1 VISIETVEEV
11 IFGYM
16 PVVLTQA
23 IRVSV
28 VIFAYMYNSYIGF
41 ANLIWVVCSWTLP
54 SEMWNKLTIY
64 CAFPFIFVQ
73 FSLIYLSYISEYADE
88 SFFKLNIVQPFMFKP
103 RKLAQELCFM
113 YSILLMAGLMIPASM
128 RQEAYF
134 KLNNGSDMMK
144 DFLIDKIKDPESNV
158 FWKFL
163 TIFLLQMQ
171 YIVLFL
177 MLFLG

>member
-1 VISIETVEEV
+1 MPNFCARFLCICTCSWNKFIWLFTSIERTNKI
-11 IFGYM
+11 IFFLNFLDQG
-16 PVVLTQA
+16 
-23 IRVSV
+23 
-28 VIFAYMYNSYIGF
+28 GF
-41 ANLIWVVCSWTLP
+41 HIKWIDKSLG
-54 SEMWNKLTIY
+54 
-64 CAFPFIFVQ
+64 FIF
-73 FSLIYLSYISEYADE
+73 
-88 SFFKLNIVQPFMFKP
+88 FFKLTIVQPFMFKP